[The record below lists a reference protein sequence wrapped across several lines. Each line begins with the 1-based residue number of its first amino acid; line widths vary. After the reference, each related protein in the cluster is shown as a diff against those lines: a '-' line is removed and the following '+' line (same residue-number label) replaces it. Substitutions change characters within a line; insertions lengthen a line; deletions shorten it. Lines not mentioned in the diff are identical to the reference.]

1 MPYWVK
7 TPLPRGEHIPPI
19 TPAKKKNGLFGR
31 CCCNTY
37 PWQAPKGG
45 AGGGNSWHLAC
56 MQVRQLYFDL
66 AVPHNQHGFLVPG
79 SAGADSYN
87 AMHYS
92 AGKGK

>member
-1 MPYWVK
+1 MPLV
-7 TPLPRGEHIPPI
+7 LPPMDFLAGAAAIPI
-19 TPAKKKNGLFGR
+19 HGKRLR
-31 CCCNTY
+31 
-37 PWQAPKGG
+37 GG